1 MVTALISGKDGNN
14 PLMDIALIIIL
25 IALSAFFS
33 ASETALS
40 SANKIRLRSMA
51 DNGSKGA
58 ERALKVIKKYDKTI
72 TTILIGNNIVNI
84 ATSSIATLLT
94 IAIMNN
100 INEGS
105 GDTYGSLV
113 STIVVTI
120 VVLIFGEVLPKSIAK
135 DNAESF
141 SIFVSAPISFL
152 MAIFTPFSALFILLK
167 KGVAKLLRT
176 KDSVSYT
183 EEELKAIIEESE
195 DEGVLETQESNLVRS
210 ALEFDEITVD
220 EIITPRVS
228 IVAVEISDD
237 IDEVRK
243 KFLSEEYSRMPV
255 YEKTLDNIIGIITEK
270 DFFKAYEK
278 YGSDFTIRSILQEII
293 YLPHML
299 KISEVL
305 RTMQKDKCHISVV
318 LDQHGGTLGIVT
330 LEDILEELVGEI
342 WDESDEV
349 KSPVTFV
356 SENVFDIYGDVS
368 LNSLRRWFDSHDIE
382 LELESEAHTVA
393 GWVLELFGSIPKN
406 GDKHE
411 TDEYT
416 VTILEAANLRVS
428 RVRFEIKK
436 NDEED

>member
-1 MVTALISGKDGNN
+1 
-14 PLMDIALIIIL
+14 MDIALIVIL
-25 IALSAFFS
+25 IAFSAFFS

-94 IAIMNN
+94 IAIMNK
-100 INEGS
+100 INAGS
-105 GDTYGSLV
+105 GDIYGSLV
-113 STIVVTI
+113 STIIVTV

-152 MAIFTPFSALFILLK
+152 MVIFTPFSALFILLK
-167 KGVAKLLRT
+167 QAVAKLLRT

-228 IVAVEISDD
+228 IVAVDITDD
-237 IDEVRK
+237 IDTVRK

-349 KSPVTFV
+349 KSPVTLV
-356 SENVFDIYGDVS
+356 TENVFDIYGDVS
-368 LNSLRRWFDSHDIE
+368 LNSLRRYFDSHDIDIE
-382 LELESEAHTVA
+382 IVSEAHTVA
-393 GWVLELFGSIPKN
+393 GWVLEIFGSIPKN
-406 GDKHE
+406 GDSHE

-428 RVRFEIKK
+428 KVRFEIKK
-436 NDEED
+436 NNEE

>member
-1 MVTALISGKDGNN
+1 
-14 PLMDIALIIIL
+14 MDIALIVIC

-84 ATSSIATLLT
+84 ACSSLATLLT
-94 IAIMNN
+94 ISVMNRLH
-100 INEGS
+100 EGS
-105 GDTYGSLV
+105 GDSYGSLV
-113 STIVVTI
+113 STIVTTI

-135 DNAESF
+135 DHAEGL
-141 SIFVSAPISFL
+141 SIIVSAPISFL
-152 MAIFTPFSALFILLK
+152 MMIFTPFSAFFIGLK
-167 KGVAKLLRT
+167 KLVAKMFKT
-176 KDSVSYT
+176 KESVSFT

-220 EIITPRVS
+220 EIITPRVG
-228 IVAVEISDD
+228 IVAVDISDSVA
-237 IDEVRK
+237 EVRR

-255 YEKTLDNIIGIITEK
+255 YEKTLDNIVGIITEK

-278 YGSDFTIRSILQEII
+278 HGEDFTVSNILQPII

-305 RTMQKDKCHISVV
+305 RTMQKEKCHISVV

-349 KSPVTFV
+349 KSPVTPIT
-356 SENVFDIYGDVS
+356 ENVFEIYGDVS
-368 LNSLRRWFDSHDIE
+368 LNSLRRFFDSRDIE
-382 LELESEAHTVA
+382 LEIESEAHTVA
-393 GWVLELFGSIPKN
+393 GWVLEIFGSIPKN
-406 GDKHE
+406 GDSHE
-411 TDEYT
+411 TDEYI

-428 RVRFEIKK
+428 KIRFEIKK
-436 NDEED
+436 TEKDD

>member
-1 MVTALISGKDGNN
+1 
-14 PLMDIALIIIL
+14 MDIALLVIL
-25 IALSAFFS
+25 IILSAFFS

-100 INEGS
+100 ISKGS

-152 MAIFTPFSALFILLK
+152 MVIFTPFSALFILLK

-176 KDSVSYT
+176 KNSVSYT